1 MGGKYI
7 LEATG
12 IDKAFSG
19 VTVLKGAEL
28 CIEPGELH
36 ALMGEN
42 GAGKSTL
49 MKIIMGIYTKDAG
62 KVVLDGKEVEFKSAR
77 EALDAGISM
86 IHQELSPIP
95 EMTVAE
101 NVFLGREQK
110 KIKGLPFVDKK
121 QLNQKT
127 QELLVEYELDQYI
140 KPTMKMKN
148 LNIAQIQMME
158 IIKAVSCD
166 ARVIIMD
173 EPTNHVDVLTR
184 RAILRALAGYRGVGL
199 LISHDRELLDAL
211 AGQCLCFE
219 GTRVVMRPGGYTQAR
234 EQAAGDMK
242 TVQRQ
247 RRDVKREAARIQA
260 EAARR
265 HNEASKSGAKR
276 SARHLDAKDHDGKGR
291 IKLAVY
297 TGKDG
302 VAGKL
307 SSRMDARL
315 EKARQTLEEAHVDK
329 QYAGDIW
336 MDAEASPRKVLVR
349 MEAGEQTQGEHCL
362 RIPDLA
368 VGNTEHIG
376 IAGVNGSGKTTLLT
390 ALMRKA
396 PDDLSTLFIPQE
408 IGSEL
413 AARIMASLHEA
424 SPGERGRV
432 LSIVAQLNSDPDRI
446 LDGDE
451 LSPGELR
458 KLMLAQGILC
468 HPVLIAMDEPTN
480 HLDVGSIEALERVLV
495 AYPGALVLVSHDER
509 LLEKTTDF
517 RWCLESG
524 DGSAYVLRTA

>member
-1 MGGKYI
+1 MQITLNDVSYSYPNSTQTVLDGVRAVFPAGW
-7 LEATG
+7 TG
-12 IDKAFSG
+12 IIG
-19 VTVLKGAEL
+19 N
-28 CIEPGELH
+28 
-36 ALMGEN
+36 N
-42 GAGKSTL
+42 GCGKSTL
-49 MKIIMGIYTKDAG
+49 ARVATGMLVPDSGTVSPRDL
-62 KVVLDGKEVEFKSAR
+62 VVAYCEQDT
-77 EALDAGISM
+77 
-86 IHQELSPIP
+86 
-95 EMTVAE
+95 TVPP
-101 NVFLGREQK
+101 GRLEDFACSWEQK
-110 KIKGLPFVDKK
+110 AVRLRVDLGVDDDWPWRYDTLSSG
-121 QLNQKT
+121 QQKRL
-127 QELLVEYELDQYI
+127 QVAVALWENPDVLV
-140 KPTMKMKN
+140 
-148 LNIAQIQMME
+148 
-158 IIKAVSCD
+158 
-166 ARVIIMD
+166 MD

-219 GTRVVMRPGGYTQAR
+219 GVRVVMRSGGYAQAR
-234 EQAAGDMK
+234 EQAACDTK

-265 HNEASKSGAKR
+265 RNEASKSDAKR

-291 IKLAVY
+291 IKLAVH

-315 EKARQTLEEAHVDK
+315 EKVRQTLEEAHVDK

-336 MDAEASPRKVLVR
+336 MDAGASPRKVLVR
-349 MEAGEQTQGEHCL
+349 MEAGDLVQGEHCL

-368 VGNTEHIG
+368 VGNAEHSG

-390 ALMRKA
+390 ALMRRV

>member
-1 MGGKYI
+1 MQITLNDVSYSYPGSTQTVLDGVR
-7 LEATG
+7 AVFSAGWTG
-12 IDKAFSG
+12 IIG
-19 VTVLKGAEL
+19 N
-28 CIEPGELH
+28 
-36 ALMGEN
+36 N
-42 GAGKSTL
+42 GCDKSTL
-49 MKIIMGIYTKDAG
+49 ARIATGMLVPDSGTVSPRGLVVAYCEQDATTPPDRLEDLACSWEQTAVRLRADLG
-62 KVVLDGKEVEFKSAR
+62 VDDDWPWRYDTLSSGQQKRLQVAVALWENPDVLV
-77 EALDAGISM
+77 
-86 IHQELSPIP
+86 
-95 EMTVAE
+95 
-101 NVFLGREQK
+101 
-110 KIKGLPFVDKK
+110 
-121 QLNQKT
+121 
-127 QELLVEYELDQYI
+127 
-140 KPTMKMKN
+140 
-148 LNIAQIQMME
+148 
-158 IIKAVSCD
+158 
-166 ARVIIMD
+166 MD
-173 EPTNHVDVLTR
+173 EPTNHVDALTR
-184 RAILRALAGYRGVGL
+184 QAILKALAGYRGIGL

-219 GTRVVMRPGGYTQAR
+219 GARVVMRPGGYTQAR
-234 EQAAGDMK
+234 EQAACDTK
-242 TVQRQ
+242 TAQRQ
-247 RRDVKREAARIQA
+247 RRDAKREAARIQA

-265 HNEASKSGAKR
+265 RNEASKSTAKR

-315 EKARQTLEEAHVDK
+315 EKVRQALDEAHVDK

-349 MEAGEQTQGEHCL
+349 MEAGELTQGEHCL

-390 ALMRKA
+390 AFMRKA
-396 PDDLSTLFIPQE
+396 PDDLSTLFIPQG

-432 LSIVAQLNSDPDRI
+432 LSIVAQLNSDSDRI

-458 KLMLAQGILC
+458 KIMLAQGILR

-495 AYPGALVLVSHDER
+495 VYPGALVLVSHDER
-509 LLEKTTDF
+509 LLEKTTDI

-524 DGSAYVLRTA
+524 DGSAYVLRTT

>member
-1 MGGKYI
+1 MSSRAGP
-7 LEATG
+7 
-12 IDKAFSG
+12 FSG
-19 VTVLKGAEL
+19 RL
-28 CIEPGELH
+28 
-36 ALMGEN
+36 
-42 GAGKSTL
+42 
-49 MKIIMGIYTKDAG
+49 
-62 KVVLDGKEVEFKSAR
+62 
-77 EALDAGISM
+77 
-86 IHQELSPIP
+86 
-95 EMTVAE
+95 
-101 NVFLGREQK
+101 
-110 KIKGLPFVDKK
+110 
-121 QLNQKT
+121 
-127 QELLVEYELDQYI
+127 
-140 KPTMKMKN
+140 
-148 LNIAQIQMME
+148 
-158 IIKAVSCD
+158 
-166 ARVIIMD
+166 
-173 EPTNHVDVLTR
+173 
-184 RAILRALAGYRGVGL
+184 RAIGL

-219 GTRVVMRPGGYTQAR
+219 GARVVMRPGGYTQAR
-234 EQAAGDMK
+234 EQAACDTK
-242 TVQRQ
+242 TAQRQ
-247 RRDVKREAARIQA
+247 RRDAKREAARIQA

-265 HNEASKSGAKR
+265 RNEASKSAAKR

-349 MEAGEQTQGEHCL
+349 MEAGELTQGEHCL

-396 PDDLSTLFIPQE
+396 PDDLSALFIPQE

-413 AARIMASLHEA
+413 AARIMDSLHEA

-458 KLMLAQGILC
+458 KLMLAQGILR
-468 HPVLIAMDEPTN
+468 HPVLMAMDEPTN
-480 HLDVGSIEALERVLV
+480 HLDVGSIEALERVLG

-509 LLEKTTDF
+509 LLERTTDI
-517 RWCLESG
+517 RWYLEGG
-524 DGSAYVLRTA
+524 DGSSFVLRTA

>member
-1 MGGKYI
+1 MQITLNDVSYSYPGSTQTVLDGVR
-7 LEATG
+7 AVFSAGWTG
-12 IDKAFSG
+12 IIG
-19 VTVLKGAEL
+19 N
-28 CIEPGELH
+28 
-36 ALMGEN
+36 N
-42 GAGKSTL
+42 GCGKSTL
-49 MKIIMGIYTKDAG
+49 ARIATGMLVPDSGTVSPRGLVVAYCEQDATTPPDRLEDLACSWEQTAVRLRADLG
-62 KVVLDGKEVEFKSAR
+62 VDDDWPWRYDTLSSGQQKRLQVAVALWENPDVLV
-77 EALDAGISM
+77 
-86 IHQELSPIP
+86 
-95 EMTVAE
+95 
-101 NVFLGREQK
+101 
-110 KIKGLPFVDKK
+110 
-121 QLNQKT
+121 
-127 QELLVEYELDQYI
+127 
-140 KPTMKMKN
+140 
-148 LNIAQIQMME
+148 
-158 IIKAVSCD
+158 
-166 ARVIIMD
+166 MD
-173 EPTNHVDVLTR
+173 EPTNHVDALTR
-184 RAILRALAGYRGVGL
+184 QAILKALAGYRGIGL

-219 GTRVVMRPGGYTQAR
+219 GARVVMRPGGYTQAG
-234 EQAAGDMK
+234 EQAACDTK
-242 TVQRQ
+242 TAQRQ
-247 RRDVKREAARIQA
+247 RRDAKREAARIQA

-265 HNEASKSGAKR
+265 RNEASKSDAKR

>member
-1 MGGKYI
+1 MQITLNDVSYSYPGSTQTVLDGVRTVFPVGW
-7 LEATG
+7 TG
-12 IDKAFSG
+12 IIG
-19 VTVLKGAEL
+19 N
-28 CIEPGELH
+28 
-36 ALMGEN
+36 N
-42 GAGKSTL
+42 GCGKSTL
-49 MKIIMGIYTKDAG
+49 ARIATGMLAPDSGTVSPRGLVVAYCEQDATIPPDRLEDFACSWEQAAVRLRVDLG
-62 KVVLDGKEVEFKSAR
+62 VDDDWPWRYDTLSGGQQKRLQVAVALWENPDVL
-77 EALDAGISM
+77 
-86 IHQELSPIP
+86 
-95 EMTVAE
+95 
-101 NVFLGREQK
+101 
-110 KIKGLPFVDKK
+110 
-121 QLNQKT
+121 
-127 QELLVEYELDQYI
+127 
-140 KPTMKMKN
+140 
-148 LNIAQIQMME
+148 
-158 IIKAVSCD
+158 
-166 ARVIIMD
+166 IMD

-234 EQAAGDMK
+234 EQAACDMK

>member
-1 MGGKYI
+1 MQITLNDVSYSYPGSTQTVLDGVR
-7 LEATG
+7 AVFSAGWTG
-12 IDKAFSG
+12 IIG
-19 VTVLKGAEL
+19 N
-28 CIEPGELH
+28 
-36 ALMGEN
+36 N
-42 GAGKSTL
+42 GCGKSTL
-49 MKIIMGIYTKDAG
+49 ARIATGMLVPDSGTVSPRGLVVAYCEQDATTPPDRLEDLACSWEQTAVRLRADLG
-62 KVVLDGKEVEFKSAR
+62 VDDDWPWRYDTLSSGQQKRLQVAVALWENPDVLV
-77 EALDAGISM
+77 
-86 IHQELSPIP
+86 
-95 EMTVAE
+95 
-101 NVFLGREQK
+101 
-110 KIKGLPFVDKK
+110 
-121 QLNQKT
+121 
-127 QELLVEYELDQYI
+127 
-140 KPTMKMKN
+140 
-148 LNIAQIQMME
+148 
-158 IIKAVSCD
+158 
-166 ARVIIMD
+166 MD
-173 EPTNHVDVLTR
+173 EPTNHVDALTR
-184 RAILRALAGYRGVGL
+184 QAILKALAGYRGIGL

-219 GTRVVMRPGGYTQAR
+219 GARVVMRPGGYTQAR
-234 EQAAGDMK
+234 EQAACDTK
-242 TVQRQ
+242 TAQRQ
-247 RRDVKREAARIQA
+247 RRDAKREAARIQA

-265 HNEASKSGAKR
+265 RNEASKSTAKR

-315 EKARQTLEEAHVDK
+315 EKVRQALDEAHVDK

-349 MEAGEQTQGEHCL
+349 MEAGELTQGEHCL

-390 ALMRKA
+390 AFMRKA

-458 KLMLAQGILC
+458 KIMLAQGILR

-495 AYPGALVLVSHDER
+495 VYPGALVLVSHDER
-509 LLEKTTDF
+509 LLEKTTDI

-524 DGSAYVLRTA
+524 DGSAYVLRTT

>member
-1 MGGKYI
+1 MTHSILRQIASEGGRAVLSSSEVPMQITLSNVSYSYPGSI
-7 LEATG
+7 QTVLDGASAVFPTGWTG
-12 IDKAFSG
+12 IIG
-19 VTVLKGAEL
+19 N
-28 CIEPGELH
+28 
-36 ALMGEN
+36 N
-42 GAGKSTL
+42 GCGKSTL
-49 MKIIMGIYTKDAG
+49 ARIATGMLVPDSGTVSPRGVLAAYCEQDATIPPDRLEDFACSWEQAAVRLRADLGIDDDWLWRYGTLSSGQQKRLQVAVALWENPD
-62 KVVLDGKEVEFKSAR
+62 VLV
-77 EALDAGISM
+77 
-86 IHQELSPIP
+86 
-95 EMTVAE
+95 
-101 NVFLGREQK
+101 
-110 KIKGLPFVDKK
+110 
-121 QLNQKT
+121 
-127 QELLVEYELDQYI
+127 
-140 KPTMKMKN
+140 
-148 LNIAQIQMME
+148 
-158 IIKAVSCD
+158 
-166 ARVIIMD
+166 MD

-219 GTRVVMRPGGYTQAR
+219 GARVVMRPGGYTQAR
-234 EQAAGDMK
+234 EQAACDTK
-242 TVQRQ
+242 TAHYQ
-247 RRDVKREAARIQA
+247 RRDAKREAARIQA

-265 HNEASKSGAKR
+265 RNEASKSDAKR

-349 MEAGEQTQGEHCL
+349 MEAGELTQGEHCL

-368 VGNTEHIG
+368 VGNAEHIG

-390 ALMRKA
+390 ALMRMV
-396 PDDLSTLFIPQE
+396 PNDLSTLFIPQE

-413 AARIMASLHEA
+413 AARTMASLHDA

-458 KLMLAQGILC
+458 KLMLAQGILR

-480 HLDVGSIEALERVLV
+480 HLDVGSIEALERVLA
-495 AYPGALVLVSHDER
+495 AYPGVLVLVSHDER
-509 LLEKTTDF
+509 LLERTTDF

>member
-1 MGGKYI
+1 MQITLNDVSYSYPGSTQTVLDGVR
-7 LEATG
+7 AVFSAGWTG
-12 IDKAFSG
+12 IIG
-19 VTVLKGAEL
+19 N
-28 CIEPGELH
+28 
-36 ALMGEN
+36 N
-42 GAGKSTL
+42 GCGKSTL
-49 MKIIMGIYTKDAG
+49 ARIATGMLVPDSGTVSPRGLVVAYCEQDATTPPDRLEDFACSWEQTAVRLRADLG
-62 KVVLDGKEVEFKSAR
+62 VDDDWPWRYDTLSSGQQKRLQVAVALWENPDVLV
-77 EALDAGISM
+77 
-86 IHQELSPIP
+86 
-95 EMTVAE
+95 
-101 NVFLGREQK
+101 
-110 KIKGLPFVDKK
+110 
-121 QLNQKT
+121 
-127 QELLVEYELDQYI
+127 
-140 KPTMKMKN
+140 
-148 LNIAQIQMME
+148 
-158 IIKAVSCD
+158 
-166 ARVIIMD
+166 MD
-173 EPTNHVDVLTR
+173 EPTNHVDALTR
-184 RAILRALAGYRGVGL
+184 QAILKALAGYRGIGL

-219 GTRVVMRPGGYTQAR
+219 GARVVMRPGGYTQAR
-234 EQAAGDMK
+234 EQAACDTK
-242 TVQRQ
+242 TAQRQ
-247 RRDVKREAARIQA
+247 RRDAKREAARIQA

-265 HNEASKSGAKR
+265 RNEASKSAAKR

-315 EKARQTLEEAHVDK
+315 EKVRQALDEAHVDK

-349 MEAGEQTQGEHCL
+349 MEAGELTQGEHRL

-390 ALMRKA
+390 AFMRKA

-458 KLMLAQGILC
+458 KIMLAQGILR

-480 HLDVGSIEALERVLV
+480 HLDIGSIEALERVLV

-509 LLEKTTDF
+509 LLERTTDI
-517 RWCLESG
+517 RWRLESG
-524 DGSAYVLRTA
+524 DGSAYVLRTM

>member
-1 MGGKYI
+1 MQITLNDVSYSYPGSTQTVLDGVR
-7 LEATG
+7 AVFSAGWTG
-12 IDKAFSG
+12 IIG
-19 VTVLKGAEL
+19 N
-28 CIEPGELH
+28 
-36 ALMGEN
+36 N
-42 GAGKSTL
+42 GCGKSTL
-49 MKIIMGIYTKDAG
+49 ARIATGMLVPDSGTVSPRGLVVAYCEQDATTPRDRLEDLACSWEQTAVRLRADLG
-62 KVVLDGKEVEFKSAR
+62 VDDDWPWRYDTLSSGQQKRLQVAVALWENPDVLV
-77 EALDAGISM
+77 
-86 IHQELSPIP
+86 
-95 EMTVAE
+95 
-101 NVFLGREQK
+101 
-110 KIKGLPFVDKK
+110 
-121 QLNQKT
+121 
-127 QELLVEYELDQYI
+127 
-140 KPTMKMKN
+140 
-148 LNIAQIQMME
+148 
-158 IIKAVSCD
+158 
-166 ARVIIMD
+166 MD
-173 EPTNHVDVLTR
+173 EPTNHVDALTR
-184 RAILRALAGYRGVGL
+184 QAILKALAGYRGIGL

-219 GTRVVMRPGGYTQAR
+219 GARVVMRPGGYTQAR
-234 EQAAGDMK
+234 EQAACDTK
-242 TVQRQ
+242 TAQRQ
-247 RRDVKREAARIQA
+247 RRDAKREAARIQA

-265 HNEASKSGAKR
+265 RNEASKSTAKR

-315 EKARQTLEEAHVDK
+315 EKVRQALDEAHVDK

-349 MEAGEQTQGEHCL
+349 MEAGELTQGEHCL

-390 ALMRKA
+390 AFMRKA
-396 PDDLSTLFIPQE
+396 PDDLSTLFIPQG

-432 LSIVAQLNSDPDRI
+432 LSIVAQLNSDSDRI

-458 KLMLAQGILC
+458 KIMLAQGILR

-495 AYPGALVLVSHDER
+495 VYPGALVLVSHDER
-509 LLEKTTDF
+509 LLEKTTDI

-524 DGSAYVLRTA
+524 DGSAYVLRTT

>member
-1 MGGKYI
+1 MQITLNDVSYSYPSSTQTVLDGVCAVFPAGW
-7 LEATG
+7 TG
-12 IDKAFSG
+12 IVG
-19 VTVLKGAEL
+19 N
-28 CIEPGELH
+28 
-36 ALMGEN
+36 N
-42 GAGKSTL
+42 GCGKSTL
-49 MKIIMGIYTKDAG
+49 ARIAAG
-62 KVVLDGKEVEFKSAR
+62 MLAPDSGTVSPRGLVVAYCEQDTTVPPDRLEDFACSWEQTAVRLRLDLGVDDDWPWRYDTLSSGQQKRLQVAV
-77 EALDAGISM
+77 ALW
-86 IHQELSPIP
+86 
-95 EMTVAE
+95 E
-101 NVFLGREQK
+101 NPDV
-110 KIKGLPFVDKK
+110 
-121 QLNQKT
+121 
-127 QELLVEYELDQYI
+127 LV
-140 KPTMKMKN
+140 
-148 LNIAQIQMME
+148 
-158 IIKAVSCD
+158 
-166 ARVIIMD
+166 MD

-211 AGQCLCFE
+211 ARQCLCFE
-219 GTRVVMRPGGYTQAR
+219 GGRIVMRPGGYTQAS
-234 EQAAGDMK
+234 EQAACDTK
-242 TVQRQ
+242 TARRQ
-247 RRDVKREAARIQA
+247 RWDAKREAARIQA

-265 HNEASKSGAKR
+265 RNEASRSDAKR
-276 SARHLDAKDHDGKGR
+276 SARHLDVKDHDGKGR

-315 EKARQTLEEAHVDK
+315 EKVRQTLEESHVDK

-336 MDAEASPRKVLVR
+336 MDAEASPRRVLVR
-349 MEAGEQTQGEHCL
+349 MEACELTQGEHRL

-368 VGNTEHIG
+368 VGNAEHIG

-390 ALMRKA
+390 ALMRMV

-458 KLMLAQGILC
+458 KLMLAQGILR

>member
-1 MGGKYI
+1 MQITLNDVSYSYPGSTQTVLDGVR
-7 LEATG
+7 AVFSAGWTG
-12 IDKAFSG
+12 IIG
-19 VTVLKGAEL
+19 N
-28 CIEPGELH
+28 
-36 ALMGEN
+36 N
-42 GAGKSTL
+42 GCGKSTL
-49 MKIIMGIYTKDAG
+49 ARIATGMLVPDSGTVSPRGLVVAYCEQDATTPPDRLEDLACSWEQTAVRLRADLG
-62 KVVLDGKEVEFKSAR
+62 VDDDWPWRYDTLSSGQQKRLQVAVALWENPDVLV
-77 EALDAGISM
+77 
-86 IHQELSPIP
+86 
-95 EMTVAE
+95 
-101 NVFLGREQK
+101 
-110 KIKGLPFVDKK
+110 
-121 QLNQKT
+121 
-127 QELLVEYELDQYI
+127 
-140 KPTMKMKN
+140 
-148 LNIAQIQMME
+148 
-158 IIKAVSCD
+158 
-166 ARVIIMD
+166 MD
-173 EPTNHVDVLTR
+173 EPTNHVDALTR
-184 RAILRALAGYRGVGL
+184 QAILKALAGYRGIGL

-219 GTRVVMRPGGYTQAR
+219 GARVVMRPGGYTQAG
-234 EQAAGDMK
+234 EQAACDTK
-242 TVQRQ
+242 TAQRQ
-247 RRDVKREAARIQA
+247 RRDAKREAARIQA

-265 HNEASKSGAKR
+265 RNEASKSDAKR

-315 EKARQTLEEAHVDK
+315 EKVRQTLEEAHVDK

-336 MDAEASPRKVLVR
+336 MDAGASPRKVLVR
-349 MEAGEQTQGEHCL
+349 MEAGDLVQGEHCL

-368 VGNTEHIG
+368 VGNAEHIG

-390 ALMRKA
+390 ALMRRA

>member
-1 MGGKYI
+1 MQITLNDVSYSYPGSTQTVLDGVR
-7 LEATG
+7 AVFPVGWTG
-12 IDKAFSG
+12 IIDN
-19 VTVLKGAEL
+19 
-28 CIEPGELH
+28 
-36 ALMGEN
+36 N
-42 GAGKSTL
+42 GCGKSTL
-49 MKIIMGIYTKDAG
+49 ARIATGMLAPDSGTVSPRGLVVAYCEQDATIPPDRLEDFACSWEQAAVRLRVDLG
-62 KVVLDGKEVEFKSAR
+62 VDDDWPWRYDTLSSGQQKRLQVAVALWENPDVLV
-77 EALDAGISM
+77 
-86 IHQELSPIP
+86 
-95 EMTVAE
+95 
-101 NVFLGREQK
+101 
-110 KIKGLPFVDKK
+110 
-121 QLNQKT
+121 
-127 QELLVEYELDQYI
+127 
-140 KPTMKMKN
+140 
-148 LNIAQIQMME
+148 
-158 IIKAVSCD
+158 
-166 ARVIIMD
+166 MD

-234 EQAAGDMK
+234 EQAACDTK

-265 HNEASKSGAKR
+265 HNEASKSDAKR

-315 EKARQTLEEAHVDK
+315 EKVRQTLEEAHVDK

-349 MEAGEQTQGEHCL
+349 MEAGELAQGEHCL

-368 VGNTEHIG
+368 VGNAEHIG

-390 ALMRKA
+390 ALMRRV

-408 IGSEL
+408 IGSRL

-458 KLMLAQGILC
+458 KLMLAQGILR

-480 HLDVGSIEALERVLV
+480 HLDVGSIEALERVFV

-509 LLEKTTDF
+509 LLEKATDF

>member
-1 MGGKYI
+1 MQITLNDVSYSYPGSTQTVLDGVR
-7 LEATG
+7 AVFPVGWTG
-12 IDKAFSG
+12 IIG
-19 VTVLKGAEL
+19 N
-28 CIEPGELH
+28 
-36 ALMGEN
+36 N
-42 GAGKSTL
+42 GCGKSTL
-49 MKIIMGIYTKDAG
+49 ARIATGMLAPDSGTVSPRGLVVAYCEQDATIPPDRLEDFACSWEQAAVRLRVDLG
-62 KVVLDGKEVEFKSAR
+62 VDDDWPWRYDTLSSGQQKRLQVAVALWENPDVLV
-77 EALDAGISM
+77 
-86 IHQELSPIP
+86 
-95 EMTVAE
+95 
-101 NVFLGREQK
+101 
-110 KIKGLPFVDKK
+110 
-121 QLNQKT
+121 
-127 QELLVEYELDQYI
+127 
-140 KPTMKMKN
+140 
-148 LNIAQIQMME
+148 
-158 IIKAVSCD
+158 
-166 ARVIIMD
+166 MD

-234 EQAAGDMK
+234 EQAACDTK

-265 HNEASKSGAKR
+265 HNEASKSDAKR

-315 EKARQTLEEAHVDK
+315 EKVRQTLEEAHVDK

-349 MEAGEQTQGEHCL
+349 MEAGELAQGEHCL

-368 VGNTEHIG
+368 VGNAEHIG

-390 ALMRKA
+390 ALMRRV

-408 IGSEL
+408 IGSRL

-458 KLMLAQGILC
+458 KLMLAKGILR

-480 HLDVGSIEALERVLV
+480 HLDVGSIEALERVFV

-509 LLEKTTDF
+509 LLEKATDF

>member
-1 MGGKYI
+1 MQITLNDVSYSYPNSTQTVLDGVRAVFPAGW
-7 LEATG
+7 TG
-12 IDKAFSG
+12 IIG
-19 VTVLKGAEL
+19 N
-28 CIEPGELH
+28 
-36 ALMGEN
+36 N
-42 GAGKSTL
+42 GCGKSTL
-49 MKIIMGIYTKDAG
+49 ARVATGMLVPDSGTVSPRDL
-62 KVVLDGKEVEFKSAR
+62 VVAYCEQDT
-77 EALDAGISM
+77 
-86 IHQELSPIP
+86 
-95 EMTVAE
+95 TVPP
-101 NVFLGREQK
+101 GRLEDFACSWEQK
-110 KIKGLPFVDKK
+110 AVRLRVDLGVDDDWPWRYDTLSSG
-121 QLNQKT
+121 QQKRL
-127 QELLVEYELDQYI
+127 QVAVALWENPDVLV
-140 KPTMKMKN
+140 
-148 LNIAQIQMME
+148 
-158 IIKAVSCD
+158 
-166 ARVIIMD
+166 MD

-219 GTRVVMRPGGYTQAR
+219 GVRVVMRSGGYAQAR
-234 EQAAGDMK
+234 EQAACDTK

-260 EAARR
+260 EAAWRR
-265 HNEASKSGAKR
+265 NEASKSDAKR

-315 EKARQTLEEAHVDK
+315 EKVRQTLEEAHVDK

-336 MDAEASPRKVLVR
+336 MDAGASPRKVLVR
-349 MEAGEQTQGEHCL
+349 MEAGDLVQGEHCL

-368 VGNTEHIG
+368 VGNAEHIG

-390 ALMRKA
+390 ALMRRV

>member
-1 MGGKYI
+1 MQITLNDVSYSYPGSTQTVLDGVR
-7 LEATG
+7 AVFPVGWTG
-12 IDKAFSG
+12 IIG
-19 VTVLKGAEL
+19 N
-28 CIEPGELH
+28 
-36 ALMGEN
+36 N
-42 GAGKSTL
+42 GSGKSTL
-49 MKIIMGIYTKDAG
+49 ARIATGMLAPDSGTVSPRGLVVAYCEQDAAIPPNRIEDFACSWEQAAVRLRLDLG
-62 KVVLDGKEVEFKSAR
+62 VDDDWPWRYGTLSSSQQKRLQVAVALWENPDVLV
-77 EALDAGISM
+77 
-86 IHQELSPIP
+86 
-95 EMTVAE
+95 
-101 NVFLGREQK
+101 
-110 KIKGLPFVDKK
+110 
-121 QLNQKT
+121 
-127 QELLVEYELDQYI
+127 
-140 KPTMKMKN
+140 
-148 LNIAQIQMME
+148 
-158 IIKAVSCD
+158 
-166 ARVIIMD
+166 MD

-184 RAILRALAGYRGVGL
+184 RAILRALAGYRGIGL

-219 GTRVVMRPGGYTQAR
+219 GARVVMRPGGYTQAR
-234 EQAAGDMK
+234 EQAACDTK
-242 TVQRQ
+242 TAQRQ
-247 RRDVKREAARIQA
+247 RRDAKREAARIQA

-265 HNEASKSGAKR
+265 RNEASKSAAKR

-349 MEAGEQTQGEHCL
+349 MEAGELTQGEHCL

-396 PDDLSTLFIPQE
+396 PDDLSALFIPQE

-413 AARIMASLHEA
+413 AARIMDSLHEA

-458 KLMLAQGILC
+458 KLMLAQGILR
-468 HPVLIAMDEPTN
+468 HPVLMAMDEPTN
-480 HLDVGSIEALERVLV
+480 HLDVGSIEALERVLG

-509 LLEKTTDF
+509 LLERTTDI
-517 RWCLESG
+517 RWYLEGG
-524 DGSAYVLRTA
+524 DGSSFVLRTA

>member
-1 MGGKYI
+1 MQITLNDVSYSYPGSTQTVLDGVR
-7 LEATG
+7 AVFSAGWTG
-12 IDKAFSG
+12 IIG
-19 VTVLKGAEL
+19 N
-28 CIEPGELH
+28 
-36 ALMGEN
+36 N
-42 GAGKSTL
+42 GCGKSTL
-49 MKIIMGIYTKDAG
+49 ARIATGMLVPDSGTVSPRGLVVAYCEQDATTPPDRLEDLACSWEQTAVRLRADLG
-62 KVVLDGKEVEFKSAR
+62 VDDDWPWRYDTLSSGQQKRLQVAVALWENPDVLV
-77 EALDAGISM
+77 
-86 IHQELSPIP
+86 
-95 EMTVAE
+95 
-101 NVFLGREQK
+101 
-110 KIKGLPFVDKK
+110 
-121 QLNQKT
+121 
-127 QELLVEYELDQYI
+127 
-140 KPTMKMKN
+140 
-148 LNIAQIQMME
+148 
-158 IIKAVSCD
+158 
-166 ARVIIMD
+166 MD
-173 EPTNHVDVLTR
+173 EPTNHVDALTR
-184 RAILRALAGYRGVGL
+184 QAILKALAGSRGIGL

-219 GTRVVMRPGGYTQAR
+219 GARVVMRPGGYTQAR
-234 EQAAGDMK
+234 EQAACDTK
-242 TVQRQ
+242 TAQRQ
-247 RRDVKREAARIQA
+247 RRDAKREAARIQA

-265 HNEASKSGAKR
+265 RNEASKSTAKR

-315 EKARQTLEEAHVDK
+315 EKVRQALDEAHVDK

-349 MEAGEQTQGEHCL
+349 MEAGELTQGEHCL

-390 ALMRKA
+390 AFMRKA
-396 PDDLSTLFIPQE
+396 PDDLSTLFIPQG

-432 LSIVAQLNSDPDRI
+432 LSIVAQLNSDSDRI

-458 KLMLAQGILC
+458 KIMLAQGILR

-495 AYPGALVLVSHDER
+495 VYPGALVLVSHDER
-509 LLEKTTDF
+509 LLEKTTDI

-524 DGSAYVLRTA
+524 DGSAYVLRTT

>member
-1 MGGKYI
+1 MQITLNDVSYSYPGSTQTVLDGVR
-7 LEATG
+7 AVFSAGWTG
-12 IDKAFSG
+12 IIG
-19 VTVLKGAEL
+19 N
-28 CIEPGELH
+28 
-36 ALMGEN
+36 N
-42 GAGKSTL
+42 GCGKSTL
-49 MKIIMGIYTKDAG
+49 ARIATGMLVPDSGTVSPRGLVVAYCEQDATTPPDRLEDLACSWEQTAVRLRADLG
-62 KVVLDGKEVEFKSAR
+62 VDDDWPWRYDTLSSGQQKRLQVAVALWENPDVLV
-77 EALDAGISM
+77 
-86 IHQELSPIP
+86 
-95 EMTVAE
+95 
-101 NVFLGREQK
+101 
-110 KIKGLPFVDKK
+110 
-121 QLNQKT
+121 
-127 QELLVEYELDQYI
+127 
-140 KPTMKMKN
+140 
-148 LNIAQIQMME
+148 
-158 IIKAVSCD
+158 
-166 ARVIIMD
+166 MD
-173 EPTNHVDVLTR
+173 EPTNHVDALTR
-184 RAILRALAGYRGVGL
+184 QAILKALAGYRGIGL

-219 GTRVVMRPGGYTQAR
+219 GARVVMRPGGYTQAG
-234 EQAAGDMK
+234 EQAACDTK
-242 TVQRQ
+242 TAQRQ
-247 RRDVKREAARIQA
+247 RRDAKREAARIQA

-265 HNEASKSGAKR
+265 RNEASKPDAKR

-315 EKARQTLEEAHVDK
+315 EKVRQTLEEAHVDK

-336 MDAEASPRKVLVR
+336 MDAGASPRKVLVR
-349 MEAGEQTQGEHCL
+349 MEAGDLVQGEHCL

-368 VGNTEHIG
+368 VGNAEHIG

-390 ALMRKA
+390 ALMRRA

>member
-1 MGGKYI
+1 MQITLNDVSYSYPNSTQTVLDDVRAVFPAGW
-7 LEATG
+7 TG
-12 IDKAFSG
+12 IIG
-19 VTVLKGAEL
+19 N
-28 CIEPGELH
+28 
-36 ALMGEN
+36 N
-42 GAGKSTL
+42 GCGKSTL
-49 MKIIMGIYTKDAG
+49 ARVATGMLVPDSGTVSPRDL
-62 KVVLDGKEVEFKSAR
+62 VVAYCEQDT
-77 EALDAGISM
+77 
-86 IHQELSPIP
+86 
-95 EMTVAE
+95 TVPP
-101 NVFLGREQK
+101 GRLEDFACSWEQK
-110 KIKGLPFVDKK
+110 AVRLRVDLGVDDDWPWRYDTLSSG
-121 QLNQKT
+121 QQKRL
-127 QELLVEYELDQYI
+127 QVAVALWENPDVLV
-140 KPTMKMKN
+140 
-148 LNIAQIQMME
+148 
-158 IIKAVSCD
+158 
-166 ARVIIMD
+166 MD

-219 GTRVVMRPGGYTQAR
+219 GVRVVMRSGGYAQAR
-234 EQAAGDMK
+234 EQAACDTK

-265 HNEASKSGAKR
+265 RNEASKSDAKR

-315 EKARQTLEEAHVDK
+315 EKVRQTLEEAHVDK

-336 MDAEASPRKVLVR
+336 MDAGASPRKVLVR
-349 MEAGEQTQGEHCL
+349 MEAGDLVQGEHCL

-368 VGNTEHIG
+368 VGNAEHIG

-390 ALMRKA
+390 ALMRRV

>member
-1 MGGKYI
+1 MQITLNDVSYSYPGSTQTVLDSVRAVFPVGW
-7 LEATG
+7 TG
-12 IDKAFSG
+12 IIG
-19 VTVLKGAEL
+19 N
-28 CIEPGELH
+28 
-36 ALMGEN
+36 N
-42 GAGKSTL
+42 GCGKSTL
-49 MKIIMGIYTKDAG
+49 ARIATGMLAPDSGTVSPRGLVVAYCEQDATIPPDRLEDFACSWEQTAVRLRVDLG
-62 KVVLDGKEVEFKSAR
+62 VDDDWPWRYDMLSSGQQKRLQVAVALWENPDVLV
-77 EALDAGISM
+77 
-86 IHQELSPIP
+86 
-95 EMTVAE
+95 
-101 NVFLGREQK
+101 
-110 KIKGLPFVDKK
+110 
-121 QLNQKT
+121 
-127 QELLVEYELDQYI
+127 
-140 KPTMKMKN
+140 
-148 LNIAQIQMME
+148 
-158 IIKAVSCD
+158 
-166 ARVIIMD
+166 MD

-219 GTRVVMRPGGYTQAR
+219 GARVVMRPGGYTQAG
-234 EQAAGDMK
+234 EQAACDTK
-242 TVQRQ
+242 TAQRQ
-247 RRDVKREAARIQA
+247 RRDAKREAARIQA

-265 HNEASKSGAKR
+265 RNEASKSDAKR

-315 EKARQTLEEAHVDK
+315 EKVRQTLEEAHVNK

-336 MDAEASPRKVLVR
+336 MDAGASPRKVLVR
-349 MEAGEQTQGEHCL
+349 MEAGDLVQGEHCL

-368 VGNTEHIG
+368 VGNAEHIG

-390 ALMRKA
+390 ALMRRA

-408 IGSEL
+408 IGSVL

-524 DGSAYVLRTA
+524 NGSAYVLRTA

>member
-1 MGGKYI
+1 MQITLNDVSYSYPGSTQTVLDGVR
-7 LEATG
+7 AVFSAGWTG
-12 IDKAFSG
+12 IIG
-19 VTVLKGAEL
+19 N
-28 CIEPGELH
+28 
-36 ALMGEN
+36 N
-42 GAGKSTL
+42 GCGKSTL
-49 MKIIMGIYTKDAG
+49 ARIATGMLVPDSGTVSPRGLVVAYCEQDATTPPDRLEDFACSWEQTAVRLRADLG
-62 KVVLDGKEVEFKSAR
+62 VDDDWPWRYDTLSSGQQKRLQVAVALWENPDVLV
-77 EALDAGISM
+77 
-86 IHQELSPIP
+86 
-95 EMTVAE
+95 
-101 NVFLGREQK
+101 
-110 KIKGLPFVDKK
+110 
-121 QLNQKT
+121 
-127 QELLVEYELDQYI
+127 
-140 KPTMKMKN
+140 
-148 LNIAQIQMME
+148 
-158 IIKAVSCD
+158 
-166 ARVIIMD
+166 MD
-173 EPTNHVDVLTR
+173 EPTNHVDALTR
-184 RAILRALAGYRGVGL
+184 QAILKALAGYRGIGL

-219 GTRVVMRPGGYTQAR
+219 GARVVMRPGGYTQAR
-234 EQAAGDMK
+234 EQAACDTK
-242 TVQRQ
+242 TAQRQ
-247 RRDVKREAARIQA
+247 RRDAKREAARIQA

-265 HNEASKSGAKR
+265 RNEASKSAAKR

-315 EKARQTLEEAHVDK
+315 EKVRQALDEAHVDK

-349 MEAGEQTQGEHCL
+349 MEAGELTQGEHCL

-390 ALMRKA
+390 AFMRKA

-458 KLMLAQGILC
+458 KIMLAQGILR

-480 HLDVGSIEALERVLV
+480 HLDIGSIEALERVLV
-495 AYPGALVLVSHDER
+495 AYPGTLVLVSHDER
-509 LLEKTTDF
+509 LLERTTDI
-517 RWCLESG
+517 RWRLESG
-524 DGSAYVLRTA
+524 DGSAYVLRTM

>member
-1 MGGKYI
+1 MQITLNDVSYSYPGSTQTVLDSVRAVFPVGW
-7 LEATG
+7 TG
-12 IDKAFSG
+12 IIG
-19 VTVLKGAEL
+19 N
-28 CIEPGELH
+28 
-36 ALMGEN
+36 N
-42 GAGKSTL
+42 GCGKSTL
-49 MKIIMGIYTKDAG
+49 ARIAAGMLAPDSGTVSPRGLVIAYCEQDATTPPDRLEDFACSWEQTAVRLRADLG
-62 KVVLDGKEVEFKSAR
+62 VDDDWSWRYDTLSSGQQKRLQVAVALWEEPDVLV
-77 EALDAGISM
+77 
-86 IHQELSPIP
+86 
-95 EMTVAE
+95 
-101 NVFLGREQK
+101 
-110 KIKGLPFVDKK
+110 
-121 QLNQKT
+121 
-127 QELLVEYELDQYI
+127 
-140 KPTMKMKN
+140 
-148 LNIAQIQMME
+148 
-158 IIKAVSCD
+158 
-166 ARVIIMD
+166 MD
-173 EPTNHVDVLTR
+173 EPTNHVDVPTR
-184 RAILRALAGYRGVGL
+184 RAVLKALAGYRGIGL

-219 GTRVVMRPGGYTQAR
+219 GARVVMRSGGYTQAG
-234 EQAAGDMK
+234 EQAACDTK

-247 RRDVKREAARIQA
+247 RRDAKREAARIQA
-260 EAARR
+260 EAVRR
-265 HNEASKSGAKR
+265 RNEASKSDAKR

-302 VAGKL
+302 IAGKL

-315 EKARQTLEEAHVDK
+315 EKVRQTLEDAHVDK

-349 MEAGEQTQGEHCL
+349 MGAGDLVQGEHSL
-362 RIPDLA
+362 RIPNLA

-390 ALMRKA
+390 ALMRRV

-458 KLMLAQGILC
+458 KLMLAQGILRR
-468 HPVLIAMDEPTN
+468 PVLIAMDEPTN
-480 HLDVGSIEALERVLV
+480 HLDIGSIEALERVLV
-495 AYPGALVLVSHDER
+495 AYPGALMLVSHDDR
-509 LLEKTTDF
+509 LLERTTDF

>member
-1 MGGKYI
+1 MQITLNDVSYSYPGSTQTVLDGVR
-7 LEATG
+7 AVFSAGWTG
-12 IDKAFSG
+12 IIG
-19 VTVLKGAEL
+19 N
-28 CIEPGELH
+28 
-36 ALMGEN
+36 N
-42 GAGKSTL
+42 GCGKSTL
-49 MKIIMGIYTKDAG
+49 ARIATGMLVPDSGTVSPRGLVVAYCEQDATTPPDRLEDFACSWEQTAVRLRADLG
-62 KVVLDGKEVEFKSAR
+62 VDDDWPWRYDTLSSGQQKRLQVAVALWENPDVLV
-77 EALDAGISM
+77 
-86 IHQELSPIP
+86 
-95 EMTVAE
+95 
-101 NVFLGREQK
+101 
-110 KIKGLPFVDKK
+110 
-121 QLNQKT
+121 
-127 QELLVEYELDQYI
+127 
-140 KPTMKMKN
+140 
-148 LNIAQIQMME
+148 
-158 IIKAVSCD
+158 
-166 ARVIIMD
+166 MD
-173 EPTNHVDVLTR
+173 EPTNHVDALTR
-184 RAILRALAGYRGVGL
+184 QAILKALAGYRGIGL

-219 GTRVVMRPGGYTQAR
+219 GARVVMRPGGYTQAR
-234 EQAAGDMK
+234 EQAACDTK
-242 TVQRQ
+242 TAQRQ
-247 RRDVKREAARIQA
+247 RRDAKREAARIQA

-265 HNEASKSGAKR
+265 RNEASKSAAKR

-315 EKARQTLEEAHVDK
+315 EKVRQALDEAHVDK

-349 MEAGEQTQGEHCL
+349 MEAGELTQGEHCL

-390 ALMRKA
+390 AFMRKA

-458 KLMLAQGILC
+458 KIMLAQGILR

-480 HLDVGSIEALERVLV
+480 HLDIGSIEALERVLV

-509 LLEKTTDF
+509 LLERTTDI
-517 RWCLESG
+517 RWRLESG
-524 DGSAYVLRTA
+524 DGSAYVLRTM

>member
-1 MGGKYI
+1 MQITLNDVSYSYPGSAQTVLDG
-7 LEATG
+7 AHAVFPVGWTG
-12 IDKAFSG
+12 IIG
-19 VTVLKGAEL
+19 N
-28 CIEPGELH
+28 
-36 ALMGEN
+36 N
-42 GAGKSTL
+42 GCGKSTL
-49 MKIIMGIYTKDAG
+49 ARIATGMLAPDSGTVSPRGLVVAYCEQDATIPPDRLEDFACSWEQTAVRLRVDLG
-62 KVVLDGKEVEFKSAR
+62 VDDDWPWRYDMLSSGQQKRLQVAVALWENPDVLV
-77 EALDAGISM
+77 
-86 IHQELSPIP
+86 
-95 EMTVAE
+95 
-101 NVFLGREQK
+101 
-110 KIKGLPFVDKK
+110 
-121 QLNQKT
+121 
-127 QELLVEYELDQYI
+127 
-140 KPTMKMKN
+140 
-148 LNIAQIQMME
+148 
-158 IIKAVSCD
+158 
-166 ARVIIMD
+166 MD

-211 AGQCLCFE
+211 ARQCLCFE
-219 GTRVVMRPGGYTQAR
+219 GARVVMRSGGYAQAR
-234 EQAAGDMK
+234 EQAACDTK
-242 TVQRQ
+242 TAQRQ
-247 RRDVKREAARIQA
+247 RRDAKREAARIQA

-265 HNEASKSGAKR
+265 RNEASKTDAKR

-315 EKARQTLEEAHVDK
+315 EKVRQALDEAHVDK

-349 MEAGEQTQGEHCL
+349 MEAGELTQGEHCL

-390 ALMRKA
+390 AFMRKA

-408 IGSEL
+408 IGSGL

-424 SPGERGRV
+424 SPGERGRA

-458 KLMLAQGILC
+458 KLMLAQGILR

>member
-1 MGGKYI
+1 MQITLNDVSYSYPSSTQTVLDGVCAVFPAGW
-7 LEATG
+7 TG
-12 IDKAFSG
+12 IVG
-19 VTVLKGAEL
+19 N
-28 CIEPGELH
+28 
-36 ALMGEN
+36 N
-42 GAGKSTL
+42 GCGKSTL
-49 MKIIMGIYTKDAG
+49 ARIAAGMLAPDSGTVSPRGLVVAYCEQDTTVPPDRLEGFACSWEQAAVRLRADLGIDDDWPWRYDTLSSGQQKRLQVAVALWENPD
-62 KVVLDGKEVEFKSAR
+62 VLV
-77 EALDAGISM
+77 
-86 IHQELSPIP
+86 
-95 EMTVAE
+95 
-101 NVFLGREQK
+101 
-110 KIKGLPFVDKK
+110 
-121 QLNQKT
+121 
-127 QELLVEYELDQYI
+127 
-140 KPTMKMKN
+140 
-148 LNIAQIQMME
+148 
-158 IIKAVSCD
+158 
-166 ARVIIMD
+166 MD

-219 GTRVVMRPGGYTQAR
+219 GVRVVMRSGGYAQAR
-234 EQAAGDMK
+234 EQAACDTK
-242 TVQRQ
+242 SAQRQ
-247 RRDVKREAARIQA
+247 RRDAKREAARIQA

-265 HNEASKSGAKR
+265 RNETSKSDAKR
-276 SARHLDAKDHDGKGR
+276 SARHLDVKDHDGKGR

-315 EKARQTLEEAHVDK
+315 EKVRQTLEEAHVDK

-336 MDAEASPRKVLVR
+336 MDAEASPRRVLVR
-349 MEAGEQTQGEHCL
+349 MEACELTQGEHCL

-368 VGNTEHIG
+368 VGNAEHIG

-390 ALMRKA
+390 ALMRMV

-458 KLMLAQGILC
+458 KLMLAQGILR

>member
-1 MGGKYI
+1 MQITLNDVSYSYPGSTQTVLDGVR
-7 LEATG
+7 AVFSAGWTG
-12 IDKAFSG
+12 IIG
-19 VTVLKGAEL
+19 N
-28 CIEPGELH
+28 
-36 ALMGEN
+36 N
-42 GAGKSTL
+42 GCGKSTL
-49 MKIIMGIYTKDAG
+49 ARIATGMLVPDSGTVSPRGLVVAYCEQDATTPPDRLEDLACSWEQTAVRLRADLG
-62 KVVLDGKEVEFKSAR
+62 VDDDWPWRYDTLSSGQQKRLQVAVALWENPDVLV
-77 EALDAGISM
+77 
-86 IHQELSPIP
+86 
-95 EMTVAE
+95 
-101 NVFLGREQK
+101 
-110 KIKGLPFVDKK
+110 
-121 QLNQKT
+121 
-127 QELLVEYELDQYI
+127 
-140 KPTMKMKN
+140 
-148 LNIAQIQMME
+148 
-158 IIKAVSCD
+158 
-166 ARVIIMD
+166 MD
-173 EPTNHVDVLTR
+173 EPTNHVDALTR
-184 RAILRALAGYRGVGL
+184 QAILKALAGYRGIGL

-219 GTRVVMRPGGYTQAR
+219 GARVVMRPGGYTQAR
-234 EQAAGDMK
+234 EQAACDTK
-242 TVQRQ
+242 TAQRQ
-247 RRDVKREAARIQA
+247 RRDAKREAARIQA

-265 HNEASKSGAKR
+265 RNEASKSTAKR

-315 EKARQTLEEAHVDK
+315 EKVRQALDEAHVDK

-336 MDAEASPRKVLVR
+336 MDAEASPCKVLVR
-349 MEAGEQTQGEHCL
+349 MEAGELTQGEHCL

-390 ALMRKA
+390 AFMRKA
-396 PDDLSTLFIPQE
+396 PDDLSTLFIPQG

-432 LSIVAQLNSDPDRI
+432 LSIVAQLNSDSDRI

-458 KLMLAQGILC
+458 KIMLAQGILR

-495 AYPGALVLVSHDER
+495 VYPGALVLVSHDER
-509 LLEKTTDF
+509 LLEKTTDI

-524 DGSAYVLRTA
+524 DGSAYVLRTT